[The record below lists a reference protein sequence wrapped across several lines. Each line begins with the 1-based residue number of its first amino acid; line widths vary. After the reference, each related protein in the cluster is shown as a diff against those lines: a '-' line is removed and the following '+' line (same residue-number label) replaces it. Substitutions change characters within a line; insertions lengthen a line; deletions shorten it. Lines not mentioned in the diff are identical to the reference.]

1 MQAQKLD
8 KEILQILHADN
19 DINCENKLV
28 MLLDYDKFNLI
39 KLLVKNRWEILLFS
53 YLVSASLFNKKKR
66 IESDNFWFF

>member
-1 MQAQKLD
+1 MKLYQAFKDPVQAQKLD

-39 KLLVKNRWEILLFS
+39 KLLVKNRWEK
-53 YLVSASLFNKKKR
+53 Y
-66 IESDNFWFF
+66 